1 MTVYAPLR
9 VSRDKQDVRNQ
20 KFGIKHYAETLGLEP
35 VQYSEDVV
43 SALVEWRKRGIGE
56 VMKTVEAGDHII
68 VSEISRLARTTLE
81 VLEIAREAL
90 DKKVSI
96 HVVKQNIVI
105 DGSINSQIMV
115 TVLGLVAQ
123 IERAFISERT
133 KEALARKKSEG
144 VTLGRPKGSKAKKLK
159 LDDHAK
165 EIEKYLAKGLSKSAI
180 CKLVECSRPTLDS
193 WLERQETLT

>member
-1 MTVYAPLR
+1 MNFTIQSNYQLTANFQMTVYAPLR

-81 VLEIAREAL
+81 VLDQENELLDAQTNRVSAAIDRYAAAYEILNTTGLLTAEY
-90 DKKVSI
+90 
-96 HVVKQNIVI
+96 
-105 DGSINSQIMV
+105 
-115 TVLGLVAQ
+115 LGLGVPTYDPAAYYNAVKDAPVVNVSP
-123 IERAFISERT
+123 EGKRLDRVL
-133 KEALARKKSEG
+133 KALGKK
-144 VTLGRPKGSKAKKLK
+144 
-159 LDDHAK
+159 
-165 EIEKYLAKGLSKSAI
+165 
-180 CKLVECSRPTLDS
+180 
-193 WLERQETLT
+193 